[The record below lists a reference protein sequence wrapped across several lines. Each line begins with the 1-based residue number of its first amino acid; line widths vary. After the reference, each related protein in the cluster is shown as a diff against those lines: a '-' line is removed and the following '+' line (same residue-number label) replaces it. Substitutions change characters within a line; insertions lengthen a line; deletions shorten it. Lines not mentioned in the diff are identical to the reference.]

1 MLADF
6 ERPNIVVCV
15 LCKGSVSVRKGDKTR
30 FFNHISIDH
39 EVHFDLDLFYA
50 ISLMSDREKNKFV
63 QLMCLRLQR
72 LQEEGSSDIVENMEP
87 TQPETSSDFKENKDL
102 RPETTTVVTENMEK
116 AHIKSN
122 IGLEEK

>member
-15 LCKGSVSVRKGDKTR
+15 LCKGSVSVRKVDKTR

-50 ISLMSDREKNKFV
+50 ISLMSDREKKQICSTNV
-63 QLMCLRLQR
+63 
-72 LQEEGSSDIVENMEP
+72 
-87 TQPETSSDFKENKDL
+87 FKASAASRKRKL
-102 RPETTTVVTENMEK
+102 
-116 AHIKSN
+116 
-122 IGLEEK
+122 